1 MSFFGH
7 LICADCGSD
16 NIIGNGDNDCCG
28 DCGSHNYIDA
38 EDMTEEEWD
47 AKFNQPIEPVKPINA
62 KQYLDDMFGSWVPIF
77 GGKQ

>member
-28 DCGSHNYIDA
+28 DCGSHNYVDA
-38 EDMTEEEWD
+38 EDMTEEEWEQIV
-47 AKFNQPIEPVKPINA
+47 NPQPIKPLVELFDAWAHIN
-62 KQYLDDMFGSWVPIF
+62 
-77 GGKQ
+77 GGKR